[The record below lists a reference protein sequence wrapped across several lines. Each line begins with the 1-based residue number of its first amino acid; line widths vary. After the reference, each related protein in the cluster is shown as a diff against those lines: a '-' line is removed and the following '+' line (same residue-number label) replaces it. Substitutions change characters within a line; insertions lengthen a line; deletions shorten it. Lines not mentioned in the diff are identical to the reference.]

1 MIDELTIQLPL
12 GLVRDW
18 IREASLYVSRDLRV
32 DQYQVGLMIADMMDL
47 HGRPFKDDGT
57 YFYVK
62 LPAGDFEHEMVLES
76 LAQWSEDM
84 GFTADY

>member
-12 GLVRDW
+12 SFVRDW
-18 IREASLYVSRDLRV
+18 IPEATLYVSRDLRV
-32 DQYQVGLMIADMMDL
+32 DRDEVGFMIADMMTL

-62 LPAGDFEHEMVLES
+62 LPAGNFEHEMVLES